1 MLNQPAEAMEK
12 RSPPPAG
19 QADQTGQVGQA
30 QPSACP
36 PIPLGTAGAQNTSSF
51 SSFQLP
57 SNNLNNAWLSAH
69 PTPSNND
76 TQLLPVNPTPHE
88 NGITSLWTEGNEK
101 ASWTQGSSAESE
113 ALTSIDECFPALWQ
127 PQETAIGQGRDP
139 DRNQPKPLRTILP
152 SSVQQGAAKATLR
165 NNRYPPHEGES
176 YLVDPIPNPST
187 VKKPKKPRVSIRA
200 NLLVPT
206 TAPVAVTT
214 ALMPSDTAPVPVAT
228 IPAPAKTTLTNMS
241 NNAQDRMAQEDNSSV
256 RVTSVRIGAAS
267 ASADI
272 TSTAPS
278 NNIEVRQVEDANSSN
293 KRRPR
298 ERSTRLG
305 LKRRG
310 KYRPRKPKAWLRLF
324 MDPNSLSPVGDDN
337 ADKSGDDDDDDD
349 ERPAKRSKS
358 INKQYGPRLLDKDG
372 NPWLLDPPVMEYPYL
387 QEAFPYEEY
396 KTPENRVETTTYGT
410 MPNPLPDAWYAP
422 QSPFI
427 TRDFFSIKK
436 FEYAKKL
443 FKAIEVNTAD
453 LRMDI
458 YYQRGFE
465 LASKRML
472 DRVRAEKWKAL
483 ETRNG
488 KQSDRDTTELHSDK
502 GGSGLIMR
510 PQDPD
515 RVYQPLNASV
525 EAQSPRDQ
533 TQDVRFQSTN
543 GDSGP
548 SSTASSPAAQLMDP
562 NTSRGEQTHLSSALS
577 STQPVAASAPGA
589 QSLTASSSTAAL
601 FSSSLS
607 SSSAPV
613 AAVGLSSPTA
623 SSSAPSTAVATGA
636 PSSSSSSSSSALST
650 ASASASATAPETGP
664 SPDSSSSKLD
674 EPTLTDYYQV
684 NTYLAQLFVPMVK
697 NDPIPLSPAA
707 YRILQTMMMGMENK
721 IIAMGCQRQ
730 RAELTARLSKVD
742 AKSRR
747 KDLRQYRRPKIVDV
761 DEWIFGYPFNRRED
775 EEEYLRDRKKQEE
788 AMALRPGQRPA
799 FVSNPLEIPLE
810 MEPFHQARERMQKWK
825 K

>member
-1 MLNQPAEAMEK
+1 
-12 RSPPPAG
+12 
-19 QADQTGQVGQA
+19 
-30 QPSACP
+30 
-36 PIPLGTAGAQNTSSF
+36 
-51 SSFQLP
+51 
-57 SNNLNNAWLSAH
+57 
-69 PTPSNND
+69 
-76 TQLLPVNPTPHE
+76 
-88 NGITSLWTEGNEK
+88 
-101 ASWTQGSSAESE
+101 
-113 ALTSIDECFPALWQ
+113 
-127 PQETAIGQGRDP
+127 
-139 DRNQPKPLRTILP
+139 
-152 SSVQQGAAKATLR
+152 
-165 NNRYPPHEGES
+165 
-176 YLVDPIPNPST
+176 
-187 VKKPKKPRVSIRA
+187 
-200 NLLVPT
+200 
-206 TAPVAVTT
+206 
-214 ALMPSDTAPVPVAT
+214 
-228 IPAPAKTTLTNMS
+228 MS
-241 NNAQDRMAQEDNSSV
+241 NNAQDRMAQEDNSSGKRSHGRPYVRDFEVDTLARKGANPVPV

-488 KQSDRDTTELHSDK
+488 
-502 GGSGLIMR
+502 
-510 PQDPD
+510 
-515 RVYQPLNASV
+515 
-525 EAQSPRDQ
+525 
-533 TQDVRFQSTN
+533 
-543 GDSGP
+543 
-548 SSTASSPAAQLMDP
+548 
-562 NTSRGEQTHLSSALS
+562 
-577 STQPVAASAPGA
+577 
-589 QSLTASSSTAAL
+589 
-601 FSSSLS
+601 
-607 SSSAPV
+607 
-613 AAVGLSSPTA
+613 
-623 SSSAPSTAVATGA
+623 
-636 PSSSSSSSSSALST
+636 
-650 ASASASATAPETGP
+650 P